1 MPMMRSGEH
10 PPYNTSGGQLS
21 EGNVHGFTLIV
32 EAVRQIRGTSTTQVE
47 DAKRRLSS
55 LNDKAIDF
63 IKENPGTCL
72 LGALA
77 LGYLIGKIAR
87 RA

>member
-1 MPMMRSGEH
+1 MEMTEQIDM
-10 PPYNTSGGQLS
+10 T
-21 EGNVHGFTLIV
+21 
-32 EAVRQIRGTSTTQVE
+32 ARQIGERVRPQVE